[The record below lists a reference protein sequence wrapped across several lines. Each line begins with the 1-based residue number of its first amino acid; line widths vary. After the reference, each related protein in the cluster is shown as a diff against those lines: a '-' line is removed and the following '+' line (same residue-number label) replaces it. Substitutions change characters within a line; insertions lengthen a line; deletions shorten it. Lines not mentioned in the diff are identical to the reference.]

1 MCIIGHTLYVVD
13 AGSSAIR
20 AVDLNTRQV
29 TTLVGRGN
37 SDYGDV
43 DGIGTAARL
52 QYPLDI
58 TTDQTRKSLWVAD
71 TFNNKIRKVRIDNQL
86 VTSYQVD
93 RRLDEPGGLAFG
105 GNTLYIANTNAHEIV
120 RVNLR
125 SGTTE
130 PLNVSDRYIGL

>member
-1 MCIIGHTLYVVD
+1 MRVAV
-13 AGSSAIR
+13 GSFA
-20 AVDLNTRQV
+20 DT
-29 TTLVGRGN
+29 
-37 SDYGDV
+37 
-43 DGIGTAARL
+43 RL
-52 QYPLDI
+52 QHVTGI
-58 TTDQTRKSLWVAD
+58 AVVNGHVVVAD
-71 TFNNKIRKVRIDNQL
+71 TYNNKIRKVRIDNQL
-86 VTSYQVD
+86 VTSYRVE